1 MELNKLIQKYKP
13 LFMQFMRFAVVGV
26 INTGIDY
33 LIYWSL
39 TRYVDFFEDEKIF
52 ATSIAFIV
60 AATNSYFM
68 NKFFTFR
75 DKSKEF
81 GSQYIKFFVV
91 SLIGFAI
98 NAGVFWLLLQTGLF
112 DIAAKVLTTGVVLS
126 WNFIANKLWT
136 FKQKLPK

>member
-1 MELNKLIQKYKP
+1 MDLNKLIQKYKP
-13 LFMQFMRFAVVGV
+13 LFMQFMRFAVVGL

-39 TRYVDFFEDEKIF
+39 TRYVDFFEDEKVF

-68 NKFFTFR
+68 NKAFTFK
-75 DKSKEF
+75 DKSKEY

-91 SLIGFAI
+91 SLVGFGI
-98 NAGVFWLLLQTGLF
+98 NALIFYLLLQTGLF
-112 DIAAKVLTTGVVLS
+112 DIVAKVLTTGVVLI

-136 FKQKLPK
+136 FKQKIA

>member
-1 MELNKLIQKYKP
+1 
-13 LFMQFMRFAVVGV
+13 MQFMRFAVVGL

-39 TRYVDFFEDEKIF
+39 TRYVDFFEDEKVF

-68 NKFFTFR
+68 NKAFTFR
-75 DKSKEF
+75 DKSKEY

-91 SLIGFAI
+91 SLVGFGI
-98 NAGVFWLLLQTGLF
+98 NALIFWALLQTGLF
-112 DIAAKVLTTGVVLS
+112 DILAKVLTTGVVLI

-136 FKQKLPK
+136 FKQKIA

>member
-1 MELNKLIQKYKP
+1 
-13 LFMQFMRFAVVGV
+13 MQFMRFAVVGV